1 MVDEI
6 ALAED
11 GSPAMAEDESVLLAL
26 ANTAM
31 HVGSR
36 PEAVGRGTLF
46 VTSQRVVWLTAPAP
60 AGGSI
65 SVHFKHLLLHAVCR
79 DTSTF
84 PHACVYC
91 QLEDGF
97 AVGLAAAAAAATAA
111 AAAAATGTGAAG
123 GPAEE
128 DSEGS
133 EHAGD
138 NEVRFVPHAPVAV
151 AGAAVTASAAAD
163 GVSGVG
169 GSDDPADPLDPLDAL
184 FCALSRGAELNPDD
198 SDDGEEGGGGG
209 GFGGGGF
216 GGGFGG
222 GGGGAGFASGG
233 FYGDLGG
240 GVMGLGEAG
249 DFVFDSAEVA
259 AGAEQAALA
268 TNAAEQAERE
278 RVLARLDA
286 LLTVDDGVPEPQ
298 VAEEGQFDDA

>member
-1 MVDEI
+1 MDGMDVI
-6 ALAED
+6 AVAED
-11 GSPAMAEDESVLLAL
+11 GSPAMAEDESVLLTL

-46 VTSQRVVWLTAPAP
+46 VTSQRVVWLTGCYLAP
-60 AGGSI
+60 GI

-111 AAAAATGTGAAG
+111 AAAAAATGTG

-138 NEVRFVPHAPVAV
+138 NEVRFVPHAPVAMAGMAV
-151 AGAAVTASAAAD
+151 AASAAA
-163 GVSGVG
+163 G
-169 GSDDPADPLDPLDAL
+169 GGGGGDDPLDAL
-184 FCALSRGAELNPDD
+184 FSALSRGAELNPDD

-209 GFGGGGF
+209 GGF
-216 GGGFGG
+216 G

-240 GVMGLGEAG
+240 GVMGVGEAG
-249 DFVFDSAEVA
+249 DFVFDSAEVT

-298 VAEEGQFDDA
+298 VAEEGQFADA